1 MKVTTSDDLFSR
13 AVVESYVKKNPR
25 FVRRDWLAAELDK
38 SLNKPSCRFALL
50 TAKPGAG
57 KSTFIA
63 QLAHDHPRRP
73 VYFIR
78 RDQRSVLRDAS
89 ATSFLLHTGFQL
101 ATLYPELFAPERIKI
116 AVEQEVGEVAA
127 TGQVVGVKVER
138 MLASPFYQK
147 VLEVRQQIRQIRGRV
162 TGFQISE
169 YVVDPRLLSLSDL
182 QEMALIYPARTL
194 LTTSPAERIIILVD
208 ALDEIRYQTNALG
221 REAALGT
228 GREAG
233 QRTLLDWLTSAP
245 ELPSNIRF
253 VLTSRPHDNLLDHFT
268 GKQGRWLERLTI
280 SPEDNRVRKDLRAY
294 VDGLMERD
302 EVAAAV
308 SREGRSADD
317 FSAEALTKAEGNIG
331 YLDALAR
338 GIDYALKH
346 HDTEALGELL
356 ALRGLPED
364 LEGLYAFF
372 LRQIKAKVQDQSVTL
387 EDSVGQTHYLAAWP
401 AVYQNILGVLAV
413 AFEPLTPLQIRD
425 LGRIEVGLEYI
436 TEALDWLRQFLEVTD
451 GRFRLYH
458 ATLPEFLTD
467 PNTLTQE
474 PELYVAPAERHWR
487 VAAHYW
493 KAFRAHWD
501 NCDGYG
507 LRHLVA
513 HLRLSSRHAEL
524 FELIADRSWYN
535 AQLARDP
542 SGAAFIT
549 DVSQTWSEARELNR
563 AEVAGGGRASLIDRE
578 VCCALLISSVNSLS
592 QELPPALL
600 TALVKYAPDWSHHEA
615 LAAARQNPNPL
626 RKAHSLCAL
635 LPLLPAELRSHVA
648 EEALS
653 ATEGIVHYP
662 WSRAEARLAIAAR
675 LPPSKRREVE
685 RLAIEAALKEESEIL
700 RTDTLASIASL
711 IPRRMFPPVLDA
723 ALKLEHVY
731 NREKVLVAISA
742 YLPIRLLR
750 KAMPGGLAN
759 AECRPAAMTAKTR
772 LLSKVK
778 RTPLLLQALEE
789 VSGLHDAYWQE
800 MAIKCLLPYLPD
812 TFLDE
817 AFRVVRQIYNPL
829 PTNRE
834 AALAALAERFS
845 NAGDVERA
853 LDAVD
858 LIATGWVKARAIESV
873 APHLSDAQWAK
884 AVASARQIDP
894 EYGNR
899 YWKAETL
906 GFLIHVAPPGERLAV
921 IAEALALM
929 EIRDADRRAMSLVGL
944 AQHLPASKRR
954 EALAAARE
962 IKDAFLQTEALV
974 KIASWLPE
982 DLIPEAYTVARH
994 LGEDRYEAR
1003 ALSALAPRLPEHLL
1017 ESAIGDAWRF
1027 DDQHR
1032 VMLWQ
1037 AIAPRLTEP
1046 PLATGISQIESMYD
1060 LSAKLAILEA
1070 LPHFNEPPLRQ
1081 LFKTIME
1088 QAQGDPSAQA
1098 RVMVTVATHLPEA
1111 ERAGAVD
1118 EVLAAIR
1125 EVPEPVWSDQARR
1138 ALAFCLASIGR
1149 YEEALRWAGRIM
1161 DDNMRAQVV
1170 ESFIPSLPEQL
1181 LELAIQISETVQ
1193 QWPAQLSLLSA
1204 LDARTPEGNLFAPVL
1219 EIAQRVAQRNDDR
1232 ASEISNVLI
1241 PFLRYLPLSQ
1251 RSDIL
1256 ARAVACARQISSYND
1271 RRRVLNEFC
1280 NLLLENIALA
1290 SLPQVYDLWQDTL
1303 QMAARAQ
1310 REDVLT
1316 GLESMTPMYVA
1327 LGGAEAAQDAFDAIV
1342 EVGRRWPDTIP

>member
-1 MKVTTSDDLFSR
+1 MSTKDSTSDDLFSR

-38 SLNKPSCRFALL
+38 LLNKPSCRFALL

-101 ATLYPELFAPERIKI
+101 ATLYPELFVPERIKV

-127 TGQVVGVKVER
+127 TGEMVGIKVKR

-147 VLEVRQQIRQIRGRV
+147 VFEVKQRVRQIRGRV
-162 TGFQISE
+162 TGFQIRE

-182 QEMALIYPARTL
+182 QEMALIYPARAL
-194 LTTSPAERIIILVD
+194 LEMHPAERIIILID
-208 ALDEIRYQTNALG
+208 ALDEIRYQANALG
-221 REAALGT
+221 REAALG
-228 GREAG
+228 AG
-233 QRTLLDWLTSAP
+233 HQAEQRTLLDWLTSAP
-245 ELPSNIRF
+245 ELPPNIRF

-280 SPEDNRVRKDLRAY
+280 SPEDDRVRKELREY
-294 VDGLMERD
+294 VDGLMRRD

-308 SREGRSADD
+308 SRAGHSADE

-338 GIDYALKH
+338 GIDNALKH
-346 HDTEALGELL
+346 HDTEALRELL
-356 ALRGLPED
+356 SLRGLPED
-364 LEGLYAFF
+364 LAGLYSFF
-372 LRQIKAKVQDQSVTL
+372 LRQIKAKVQGQSVML
-387 EDSVGQTHYLAAWP
+387 EDSGGQTHYLAAWP
-401 AVYQNILGVLAV
+401 TVYQNILGVLAV

-425 LGRIEVGLEYI
+425 LGRVEAGLEYVI
-436 TEALDWLRQFLEVTD
+436 EALDWLRQFLEVAD

-467 PNTLTQE
+467 PNTLTRE
-474 PELYVAPAERHWR
+474 PELYVAPANRHGR
-487 VAAHYW
+487 VAGHYW
-493 KAFRAHWD
+493 KTLRGHWES
-501 NCDGYG
+501 CDGYG

-513 HLRLSSRHAEL
+513 HLRLGSRHAEL
-524 FELIADRSWYN
+524 FELIADRSWYH

-542 SGAAFIT
+542 SSAAFIT
-549 DVSQTWSEARELNR
+549 DMSQAWSEARELNR
-563 AEVAGGGRASLIDRE
+563 AEVSGSGRTSYIGRE

-635 LPLLPAELRSHVA
+635 LPLLPAELRSHVV

-653 ATEGIVHYP
+653 ATEGVVDYP

-675 LPPSKRREVE
+675 LPSSERREVE
-685 RLAIEAALKEESEIL
+685 RLALEAAIKEESEIY
-700 RTDTLASIASL
+700 RTDTLAWIAGL
-711 IPRRMFPPVLDA
+711 IPRRMLPAVLDA
-723 ALKLEHVY
+723 ALKLEHAHD
-731 NREKVLVAISA
+731 REKVLVAIST

-750 KAMPGGLAN
+750 KALRGGLAN
-759 AECRPAAMTAKTR
+759 AECRPAAMTAKVR

-789 VSGLHDAYWQE
+789 VLKLDDAHCQE

-812 TFLDE
+812 ASLGE
-817 AFRVVRQIYNPL
+817 AFRVVRQIYSLGND
-829 PTNRE
+829 RE
-834 AALAALAERFS
+834 TALAALAERFS
-845 NAGDVERA
+845 NAGNVERA

-906 GFLIHVAPPGERLAV
+906 GLLIHVAPPDERLAV

-929 EIRDADRRAMSLVGL
+929 EIRDDDRRAMSLVGL
-944 AQHLPASKRR
+944 APHLPVNRRR
-954 EALAAARE
+954 EAFAAAQK
-962 IKDAFLQTEALV
+962 IKDTFLQTEALV
-974 KIASWLPE
+974 RIASCLPE
-982 DLIPEAYTVARH
+982 DLLPKAYEVARH

-1003 ALSALAPRLPEHLL
+1003 ALSALALRLPEHLL
-1017 ESAIGDAWRF
+1017 ESAVGDAWRF
-1027 DDQHR
+1027 DDRHR
-1032 VMLWQ
+1032 AMLTQ

-1046 PLATGISQIESMYD
+1046 LLATAIWHVESMYD

-1070 LPHFNEPPLRQ
+1070 LPHSNEPPLRQ

-1098 RVMVTVATHLPEA
+1098 RVMVTAATHLPEA
-1111 ERAGAVD
+1111 ERPGAVD
-1118 EVLAAIR
+1118 EVLAAVR
-1125 EVPEPVWSDQARR
+1125 EVPEPVWSDHARR
-1138 ALAFCLASIGR
+1138 ALAFCLASVHR
-1149 YEEALRWAGRIM
+1149 YEEALRWAGRIR

-1170 ESFIPSLPEQL
+1170 ESLIPSLPEQL
-1181 LELAIQISETVQ
+1181 LEFAIRISENVQ
-1193 QWPAQLSLLSA
+1193 QWPVQLSLLSA
-1204 LDARTPEGNLFAPVL
+1204 LNARRPERNLFAPAL
-1219 EIAQRVAQRNDDR
+1219 EIAQTLAQRNDDH

-1241 PFLRYLPLSQ
+1241 PLLRYLPLTQ

-1256 ARAVACARQISSYND
+1256 ARAVACAREIHSYND
-1271 RRRVLNEFC
+1271 RRRVLNELC
-1280 NLLLENIALA
+1280 KLLLENMSLA
-1290 SLPQVYDLWQDTL
+1290 SLPQIYDLWQETL

-1316 GLESMTPMYVA
+1316 GLESMTPIYVA
-1327 LGGAEAAQDAFDAIV
+1327 LGGAAVAQEAFEAIV
-1342 EVGRRWPDTIP
+1342 EVGRRWP